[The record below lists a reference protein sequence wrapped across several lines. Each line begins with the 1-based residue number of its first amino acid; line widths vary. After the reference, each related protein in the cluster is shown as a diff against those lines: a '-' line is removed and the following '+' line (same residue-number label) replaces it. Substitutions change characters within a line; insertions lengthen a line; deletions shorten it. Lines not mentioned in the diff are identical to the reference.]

1 MTLCTLLLI
10 AGLAISVGLLVWGL
24 AGTKRKSPGGAARP
38 MSRHRDDFRR
48 VLNHASD
55 EYLRQ
60 VSRTIK
66 NHRR

>member
-1 MTLCTLLLI
+1 MTLCSLLI
-10 AGLAISVGLLVWGL
+10 AGMALSVGLLVWGL
-24 AGTKRKSPGGAARP
+24 TLSTRKPSGGTARP

-60 VSRTIK
+60 VSRTIQ
-66 NHRR
+66 NNRR